1 MKKAIIIPNRT
12 KDKNFEVTGRVIK
25 KLESLGISSFVDE
38 EYYADSRSGCPLS
51 DNLPKDADFIVV
63 VGGDGSVIDASLLAL
78 SLDIPMLG
86 VNLGKVGYL
95 SEVDP
100 DDIDRL
106 ERLSNADY
114 AIEEK
119 MLLAAEKRAASGEI
133 TACDRLAVNDVVI
146 SHDDYFGIADFK
158 IFNAYGD
165 GVKYRADGVIIS
177 TPEGSTAYSL
187 SAGGP
192 IVAHNLDSIIVTPVC
207 PHSFFNRSIIYGP
220 DECLTVANAGEAVLN
235 VSLDGRLFTKLA
247 FSESCVIR
255 KSEKRVKMITFS
267 ENNMFSTLFKKIK
280 LLEDKE
286 RYI

>member
-12 KDKNFEVTGRVIK
+12 KDKNFEVTGRVVK
-25 KLESLGISSFVDE
+25 KLESLGIASFVDE
-38 EYYADSRSGCPLS
+38 QYYADSHSGGAVS
-51 DNLPKDADFIVV
+51 DNLPSDADFIVV

-106 ERLSNADY
+106 ERLSTADY

-119 MLLAAEKRAASGEI
+119 MLLSAEKHSASGEI
-133 TACDRLAVNDVVI
+133 VACDRLAVNDVVI

-165 GVKYRADGVIIS
+165 RVKYRADGVIIS
-177 TPEGSTAYSL
+177 TPAGSTAYSL

-192 IVAHNLDSIIVTPVC
+192 IVAHNLDSMIVTPVC

-247 FSESCVIR
+247 YSESCVIR